1 MALFERDAELRT
13 LSEAWQQAR
22 TGGPGSFLLIAGESG
37 IGKTWLTSSF
47 VREHVPDEQ
56 LLWGLCDPLST
67 PRPLGPLHDVA
78 DRLPPAVREAMASAE
93 HGYQVFPE
101 VHRALGAASYVLVV
115 DDAQWADEASLE
127 LLRFLLRRIDRTRSV
142 VICTYRDDEVGADH
156 PLVPLLGDVARSP
169 AAATVHLRPLSPA
182 GVAAMLADTG
192 TGLDAREVHE
202 VTQGNCFFVAEIAS
216 SSGGTLPTTIR
227 DAAVARTE
235 HLTVDERSILMLL
248 AVAPETIPDRV
259 LHELGVDL
267 VTLRAFAQCGL
278 VERGARGLR
287 FRHELC
293 RRAIE
298 AMIPPGGQ
306 AALHR
311 RLLDAMEAAGDDD
324 AAVLTH
330 HAVAAGDDERAR
342 RYAVQAGELASRAS
356 SHLSAARF
364 YRIALARSEAAPPS
378 RKAQLLERLGL
389 ELYLTDQLGAAIAVC
404 SEAISLRASEG
415 DHDSAGADSCQLSLY
430 RWYNADR
437 LGAEEQ
443 AATAVGLLRESAGAG
458 GLALAYGTEAYLA
471 YQVGDLRTA
480 ERLMDLATAIAADV
494 TAPEVQM
501 RLGVIRG
508 ATALAAGDESAR
520 DDLLRHIETGLQHG
534 LEEPTSQAY
543 SNITYLDVEQRRLT
557 AAEEMMATS
566 LRFAVEHEQPICIN
580 WQTGARS
587 RLNLLRGN
595 WQASVEDANRVLDSA
610 SAPLA
615 RTWPMIS
622 RGLVAVRTGAS
633 EDQHLLDEAFDQALQ
648 IGDPLRLLPAASALL
663 ERSWITRTS
672 EQRLEL
678 VRELAERFAG
688 NPQGL
693 EWAVGD
699 LVVWMR
705 RVGLP
710 LPEYDGVATPY
721 RLLLDGKAVAAAEE
735 WGRLGARYDE
745 ALALLESDE
754 PRDAFRAVEILDRLG
769 ADAVA
774 ARARQTLRQRGLT
787 GVPPRSRRSTRANPA
802 GLTQRQL
809 EVLALIGEGASNADV
824 AERLSISQKTVDH
837 HVSAILQKLGVRSRT
852 EAAHASRSLDIGAA
866 TNAQTSADT
875 AEIAEIRVS
884 ADTAKGLHRS
894 L

>member
-1 MALFERDAELRT
+1 MALLERDAELGT
-13 LSEAWQQAR
+13 LSEAWLQAR
-22 TGGPGSFLLIAGESG
+22 TGGPGSFLLVAGESG

-47 VREHVPDEQ
+47 VRENVPDGQ

-78 DRLPPAVREAMASAE
+78 DRLPSAVREAMASAE

-101 VHRALGAASYVLVV
+101 VHRALCAASYVLVV
-115 DDAQWADEASLE
+115 DDVQWADEASLE

-142 VICTYRDDEVGADH
+142 VIGTYRDDEIGADH

-169 AAATVHLRPLSPA
+169 AAMTVHLEPLSPA
-182 GVAAMLADTG
+182 GVAAMLADTE
-192 TGLDAREVHE
+192 TDLDAREVHE
-202 VTQGNCFFVAEIAS
+202 VTRGNCFFVAEIAS
-216 SSGGTLPTTIR
+216 SSGGTLPTTVR

-235 HLTVDERSILMLL
+235 HLSVEQRSMLMLL
-248 AVAPETIPDRV
+248 AVAPETIADRV

-267 VTLRAFAQCGL
+267 LTLRAFAQCGL
-278 VERGARGLR
+278 VERSPRGLR

-306 AALHR
+306 SALHR
-311 RLLDAMEAAGDDD
+311 RLLDAMETAGDGD

-330 HAVAAGDDERAR
+330 HAVAAGDQDRAR
-342 RYAVQAGELASRAS
+342 RYATEAGERASRSS

-364 YRIALARSEAAPPS
+364 YRIALERSEGEAAS
-378 RKAQLLERLGL
+378 TKAELLERLSR
-389 ELYLTDQLGAAIAVC
+389 ELYLTDQLDAAIAAC
-404 SEAISLRASEG
+404 SEAISLRESEG
-415 DHDSAGADSCQLSLY
+415 DSDSAGADSCVLSLY

-437 LGAEEQ
+437 SGAEEQ
-443 AATAVGLLRESAGAG
+443 ALTAVGLLRGSAGAG

-480 ERLMDLATAIAADV
+480 ERLMDLAAATAADV
-494 TAPEVQM
+494 VAPDVQM

-508 ATALAAGDESAR
+508 ATALAAGDVSAR
-520 DDLLRHIETGLQHG
+520 DDLLRHIDSGRRHG

-543 SNITYLDVEQRRLT
+543 SNLTYLDVEQRRLT

-566 LRFAVEHEQPICIN
+566 LRYAVEHEQPICIN

-587 RLNLLRGN
+587 RLNLMRGN
-595 WQASVEDANRVLDSA
+595 WQASVEDANRVLGSS

-622 RGLVAVRTGAS
+622 RGLVAVRTGDS
-633 EDQHLLDEAFDQALQ
+633 EDEHLLDDAFDQALR

-663 ERSWITRTS
+663 ERSWVTGAEEPRVGVV
-672 EQRLEL
+672 LEL
-678 VRELAERFAG
+678 VERFAG

-699 LVVWMR
+699 LLVWMR

-710 LPEYDGVATPY
+710 LPVADGVATPY
-721 RLLLDGKAVAAAEE
+721 RLLLDGDAVAAAEE
-735 WGRLGARYDE
+735 WRRLGARYDE
-745 ALALLESDE
+745 ALALLDSDE
-754 PRDAFRAVEILDRLG
+754 PRDAFRAVEMLDGLG

-774 ARARQTLRQRGLT
+774 ARARQALRRRGLT
-787 GVPPRSRRSTRANPA
+787 GVPPRSRASTRANPA
-802 GLTQRQL
+802 GLTGRQL

-824 AERLSISQKTVDH
+824 AERLCISEKTVGH

-852 EAAHASRSLDIGAA
+852 EAAHASRRLGIDGAPG
-866 TNAQTSADT
+866 ADT
-875 AEIAEIRVS
+875 T
-884 ADTAKGLHRS
+884 TASGTSRTVQLRA
-894 L
+894 